1 MLEIAKIL
9 KPQGIKGEVKAMPLT
24 NVLAVFKSL
33 KNVYIDGQNLKI
45 DKISLRQGFLYIKFA
60 TINSRNEAETLRN
73 KSIKIEK
80 EILQK
85 FKEEDEFL
93 IEDLIGMTIFNEK
106 GEFVGQVVEVINY
119 GSADIFIIE
128 KEGRQMQVPFVE
140 GVFVKEG
147 DSLVANS
154 QKLAEVMI

>member
-1 MLEIAKIL
+1 M
-9 KPQGIKGEVKAMPLT
+9 
-24 NVLAVFKSL
+24 
-33 KNVYIDGQNLKI
+33 
-45 DKISLRQGFLYIKFA
+45 
-60 TINSRNEAETLRN
+60 
-73 KSIKIEK
+73 
-80 EILQK
+80 
-85 FKEEDEFL
+85 